1 MLVLS
6 SNPLFK
12 PPMTHVYAAAAE
24 AAKLHTADVLE
35 PSYLASIVLST
46 ADSTTSEWEGDTG
59 AGTVF

>member
-1 MLVLS
+1 
-6 SNPLFK
+6 
-12 PPMTHVYAAAAE
+12 MTHVYAAAAE

-46 ADSTTSEWEGDTG
+46 ADSTTSEWEGYTG